1 MKVINFSLHF
11 GIRFYIVD
19 MLDFDTLVKKVDF
32 DSLCLKVNN
41 NRVKSR
47 EKVFVNKLALALAF
61 SMLG

>member
-41 NRVKSR
+41 NCVKSR